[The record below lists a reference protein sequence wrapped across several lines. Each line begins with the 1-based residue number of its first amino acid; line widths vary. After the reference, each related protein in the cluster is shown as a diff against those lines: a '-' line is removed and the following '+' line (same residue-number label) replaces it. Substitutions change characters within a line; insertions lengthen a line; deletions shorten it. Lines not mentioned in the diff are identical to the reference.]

1 MIYYSDKV
9 FFYVGLPAQEGR
21 IGIMRLIDWGI
32 NGFDRDTAVKFCREG
47 INPLV
52 SVFLA
57 SRGIVDHEAIQV
69 ILGKSPEELYDPFL
83 LADME
88 KAVRRIHTA
97 VEKGERIAVYGD
109 YDVDGMTSC
118 AILTLWLREKGA
130 DFEIY
135 IPSRLEEGYSLN
147 KPAIDMLRSHG
158 VSLIITVDCGITSIE
173 EAEYARSAGLGLVI
187 TDHHECKAQ
196 LPEADAVIDPKRPDC
211 SYPNKLLAGVGVAFK
226 LVCALERETSHD
238 IMLQRY
244 GDLVAIGTIADV
256 MPVTGEN
263 RILIRRGLRDL
274 NERPRLG
281 FMNLLE
287 ENYIEHKKITT
298 ATVGFI
304 LAPRLNAA
312 GRMGRTMLSVELLLT
327 EDNAEAERL
336 TAELNNLN
344 TERRKLESEIFD
356 EAIAMLPEQGPDGPI
371 ILAKR
376 GWYQGVTGIVAA
388 KMAERFLVPA
398 IIISIGDDGT
408 GRGSCRSI
416 GKFGI
421 YNALHSCEELLDN
434 YGGHDMASGVTIA
447 EENIN
452 LFSKHIRK
460 LYQDSK
466 ESISTKGLRMDFEVE
481 KPELLTIKNVEALET
496 LEPFGNGNAP
506 PLLCIRGALLTA
518 VNSIGAG
525 KHTRLKIE
533 KAGRS
538 LDCIYFAMPTGNL
551 DVSEGMRVDIA
562 FEPQINSFRGRSNVQ
577 LQVFDIKASG

>member
-1 MIYYSDKV
+1 
-9 FFYVGLPAQEGR
+9 
-21 IGIMRLIDWGI
+21 MRLIDWEV
-32 NGFDRDTAVKFCREG
+32 NGFDRQTAVNFCREG

-57 SRGIVDHEAIQV
+57 SRGIVENDAVQA
-69 ILGKSPEELYDPFL
+69 ILGNVPEELYDPFL

-88 KAVRRIHTA
+88 AAVRRILA
-97 VEKGERIAVYGD
+97 AIEKGERIAVYGD

-118 AILTLWLREKGA
+118 AILTLWLREKNA

-135 IPSRLEEGYSLN
+135 IPSRMDEGYSLN
-147 KPAIDMLRSHG
+147 KPAIDMLKSHG

-173 EAEYARSAGLGLVI
+173 EAEYAKSVGLGLVI
-187 TDHHECKAQ
+187 TDHHECKAS
-196 LPEADAVIDPKRPDC
+196 LPSADAVIDPKRPDC
-211 SYPNKLLAGVGVAFK
+211 AYPNKLLAGVGVAFK
-226 LVCALERETSHD
+226 LVCALERGVSHD
-238 IMLQRY
+238 EMLQRY

-256 MPVTGEN
+256 MPVVGEN

-274 NERPRLG
+274 NEKPRLG
-281 FMNLLE
+281 FLNLLE
-287 ENYIEHKKITT
+287 ENYSEHKKVTT

-312 GRMGRTMLSVELLLT
+312 GRMGRTMLSVELLLSD
-327 EDNAEAERL
+327 DNAEAERL

-344 TERRKLESEIFD
+344 IERRRLESEIFE
-356 EAIAMLPEQGPDGPI
+356 EAIAMLPEQGGDGPI

-398 IIISIGDDGT
+398 IIISIDEGGV
-408 GRGSCRSI
+408 GRGSCRSV

-421 YNALHSCEELLDN
+421 YKALHSCEDLLQN

-447 EENIN
+447 EANISR
-452 LFSKHIRK
+452 FRERIKKYYH
-460 LYQDSK
+460 DSDD
-466 ESISTKGLRMDFEVE
+466 SLSSQGLRMDFEVE
-481 KPELLTIKNVEALET
+481 KPELLTIKNVEALST

-506 PLLCIRGALLTA
+506 PLLCIKSALLA
-518 VNSIGAG
+518 SVSSIGAG

-533 KAGRS
+533 KAGKS
-538 LDCIYFAMPTGNL
+538 IDCIYFAMPSGDL
-551 DVSEGMRVDIA
+551 DVSEGMLVDIA

-577 LQVFDIKASG
+577 LQVFDIRAANG